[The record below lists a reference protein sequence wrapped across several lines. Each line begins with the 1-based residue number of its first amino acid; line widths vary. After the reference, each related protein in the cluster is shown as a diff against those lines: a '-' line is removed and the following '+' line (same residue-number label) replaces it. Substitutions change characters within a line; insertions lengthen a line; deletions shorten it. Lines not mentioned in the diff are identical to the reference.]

1 MKKNKKNITD
11 PHAQREAKK
20 YDNPIASRELILA
33 TLEKADKPL
42 STSKIA
48 TLLAIEEQQL
58 DAIQRRLFAMQR
70 EGQLTRTQKGLFS
83 IPDLSQLIQGRISA
97 HRDGFGF
104 LIADNKLHPKHAD
117 IFLNN
122 REMRKVFDGDIA
134 LVAITHEGRN
144 GKLEG
149 EIIQV
154 SQRNTE
160 KVVGKLLID
169 DRQSRVIP
177 ENPKYQH
184 SIILE
189 DNNAL
194 QAAHEELVVVEI
206 TRQPDSY
213 RPPKGIIC
221 EVLGSATDPGIEIEV
236 ALRTY
241 DIPNEW
247 PEAVIQEAGKL
258 DIEPAAADIQTRID
272 LRQLPLVTIDGE
284 DARDFDDAVYCEK
297 KKGGGWRLWV
307 AIADVSHY
315 VQVGSALN
323 EEAIKRATSVYF
335 PERVI
340 PMLPE
345 AISNGLCSLK
355 PQVDRLCM
363 VCEMTI
369 SAKGTLSGYQF
380 SEAVM
385 HSHARLTY
393 TEVGK
398 MLAEKNDPDSI
409 VRANYKDLLK
419 PIDELHN
426 LYHCLVKKRGERGAI
441 NFETTETRFV
451 FNAERKID
459 TIVPIVRNDAHKLIE
474 ECMLMANVATAKFL
488 SKYKIPALYRVHEGP
503 SEKKLNN
510 LRSFLAEKGLNLTG
524 GEEPTPTD
532 YQQTLAQL
540 EGRDDAAVIQTMLL
554 RSMSQALYQT
564 ENKGHFGLAYD
575 AYAHFTSPI
584 RRYPDLLVH
593 RAIRSILYSEQD
605 NKNIKR
611 IASTPNNLAGQY
623 YPYTEET
630 LVNFGEH
637 CSMAERR
644 ADDATRDVS
653 AYLKCEY
660 LSHKLGE
667 NFHGTINAVTGFGFF
682 VEIDDIYVEGLVHVS
697 NLGSEFFH
705 YEQGMQRLIGE
716 SSRTVYQLGG
726 RVEICVSKVELED
739 RKIHLELVGNPSAGN
754 KDHNHKKSK
763 GHKHSGKAQDKNA
776 RAKTPRRGTENKDN
790 NSSAQKKRKK
800 KSTSSKHKTKLARG
814 KTTANADNKTGATAP
829 KKKNPKRS

>member
-1 MKKNKKNITD
+1 MKNNKDTIID
-11 PHAQREAKK
+11 PHANREAKK
-20 YDNPIASRELILA
+20 YDNPIASRELILE
-33 TLEKADKPL
+33 TLEQANTPL
-42 STSKIA
+42 NTTKIA
-48 TLLAIEEQQL
+48 TLLNIGDEQFEAL
-58 DAIQRRLFAMQR
+58 QRRLFAMQR
-70 EGQLTRTQKGLFS
+70 EGQLIRTQKSQFA
-83 IPDLSQLIQGRISA
+83 IPDLSKLIEGRISA

-104 LIADNKLHPKHAD
+104 LIADNQLHPKHDD

-134 LVAITHEGRN
+134 LVAITHQGRN

-154 SQRNTE
+154 KQRNTE
-160 KVVGKLLID
+160 RLVGKLLIEE
-169 DRQSRVIP
+169 RRTRIIP
-177 ENPKYQH
+177 DNPKYQH
-184 SIILE
+184 SVILE

-194 QAAHEELVVVEI
+194 QAEHEALVVVEI
-206 TRQPDSY
+206 TKQPDSY
-213 RPPKGIIC
+213 RPPKGIIY
-221 EVLGSATDPGIEIEV
+221 EVLGDAATPGLEIEV

-241 DIPNEW
+241 DIPHEW
-247 PEAVIQEAGKL
+247 PNEVEQATQLLDSEPCQE
-258 DIEPAAADIQTRID
+258 DIAQRID
-272 LRQLPLVTIDGE
+272 LRDLPLVTIDGE

-315 VQVGSALN
+315 VQVDSALN

-363 VCEMTI
+363 VCEMTV
-369 SAKGTLSGYQF
+369 SAKGALSGYKF
-380 SEAVM
+380 YEAVM

-398 MLAEKNDPDSI
+398 MLHEKHDPESI
-409 VRANYKDLLK
+409 IRADNKALLK

-426 LYHCLVKKRGERGAI
+426 LYHCLLARRAERGAI

-451 FNAERKID
+451 FNEQRKID

-488 SKYKIPALYRVHEGP
+488 SKYKIPSLYRVHEGP

-510 LRSFLAEKGLNLTG
+510 LRTFLAEKGLNLSG
-524 GEEPTPTD
+524 GEEPTPSD
-532 YQQTLAQL
+532 YQDTLKQL
-540 EGRDDAAVIQTMLL
+540 EGREDATIIQTMLL
-554 RSMSQALYQT
+554 RSMSQAAYQT

-593 RAIRSILYSEQD
+593 RAIRSILYSTQA

-611 IASTPNNLAGQY
+611 IDSTPNNLSQQY

-660 LSHKLGE
+660 LSHELGQS
-667 NFHGTINAVTGFGFF
+667 FHGTINAVTGFGFF
-682 VEIDDIYVEGLVHVS
+682 VELDDIYVEGLVHVS

-716 SSRTVYQLGG
+716 SSRITYQLGG
-726 RVEICVSKVELED
+726 RVEVIVSKVELED
-739 RKIHLELVGNPSAGN
+739 RKIHLELLGSTKPKSTKPKGKSN
-754 KDHNHKKSK
+754 KY
-763 GHKHSGKAQDKNA
+763 G
-776 RAKTPRRGTENKDN
+776 AKRHGDNKPRRRRSKAEA
-790 NSSAQKKRKK
+790 SSEQTTQNTNTKTAGKPKKRKK
-800 KSTSSKHKTKLARG
+800 KTTVSKHKTRLARSS
-814 KTTANADNKTGATAP
+814 ANSSTKKKP
-829 KKKNPKRS
+829 KKKS